1 MYLQSDFAGRPT
13 SNKNWGFA
21 SRLTLFHKKNWSRK
35 KGSGQKCE
43 KCAVKK
49 CSPLDK
55 TLKIFHITI
64 MRLDKEQKAALE
76 KAVENVNG
84 EVYLFGSRVDDN
96 KRGGDIDILIFSEKD
111 AYKLSRQVSVKFFME
126 CEEKIDV
133 TVMNPNKLTREQEAF
148 LKVIKMERIK

>member
-1 MYLQSDFAGRPT
+1 
-13 SNKNWGFA
+13 
-21 SRLTLFHKKNWSRK
+21 
-35 KGSGQKCE
+35 
-43 KCAVKK
+43 
-49 CSPLDK
+49 
-55 TLKIFHITI
+55 

-76 KAVENVNG
+76 KAIENVNG